1 MSAEETT
8 DLDQLNSDRLPEG
21 GHWYV
26 VHTNSSMEHKVKA
39 NLEHRIQTMNMQDQ
53 IFAILVPMEPEA
65 PEGGRKKTKN
75 ARKVFPGYI
84 LVNMKLNDQ
93 SWAVVR
99 NTPGVTGFVGLGR
112 KPTPLAPKEVE
123 TIRYQMGLQ
132 ETKPV
137 SHVTFREGQS
147 VRITDGPF
155 SDFIGQ
161 VDAVYADKK
170 RLRVMVHIFG
180 RETAV
185 ELGFVEVEEA

>member
-1 MSAEETT
+1 MLEEMYE
-8 DLDQLNSDRLPEG
+8 SDEG
-21 GHWYV
+21 QWYV

-39 NLEHRIQTMNMQDQ
+39 NLEHRIAVMKMQDQ
-53 IFAILVPMEPEA
+53 IFDILVPMEPEA
-65 PEGGRKKTKN
+65 GDANGTGKKSKN

-84 LVNMKLNDQ
+84 LVRMKLNDE

-112 KPTPLAPKEVE
+112 RPTPLEPKEVE

-137 SHVTFREGQS
+137 THVTFQEGQS

-155 SDFIGQ
+155 SDFIGH
-161 VDAVYADKK
+161 VDKVYSDKK

-185 ELGFVEVEEA
+185 ELSFLEVEEA

>member
-1 MSAEETT
+1 M
-8 DLDQLNSDRLPEG
+8 LDHDDEIGQ
-21 GHWYV
+21 WYV

-39 NLEHRIQTMNMQDQ
+39 NLEHRIKTMNMQDQ
-53 IFAILVPMEPEA
+53 IFDILVPMEPE
-65 PEGGRKKTKN
+65 PTEGAGVKKTKN

-112 KPTPLAPKEVE
+112 RPTPLQPKEVE

-155 SDFIGQ
+155 SDFIGM
-161 VDAVYADKK
+161 VDKVYADKK

>member
-1 MSAEETT
+1 
-8 DLDQLNSDRLPEG
+8 
-21 GHWYV
+21 
-26 VHTNSSMEHKVKA
+26 
-39 NLEHRIQTMNMQDQ
+39 MNMQDQ
-53 IFAILVPMEPEA
+53 IFDILVPMEPEA
-65 PEGGRKKTKN
+65 SEGSGVRKKSKN

-84 LVNMKLNDQ
+84 LVNMKLNDA

-112 KPTPLAPKEVE
+112 KPTPLQPKEVE

-137 SHVTFREGQS
+137 SHATFVEGQS

-155 SDFIGQ
+155 SDFIGL
-161 VDAVYADKK
+161 VDKVYADKK

-185 ELGFVEVEEA
+185 ELSFLEVEEA

>member
-1 MSAEETT
+1 MTT
-8 DLDQLNSDRLPEG
+8 EVNGKMLRNDPHGEG
-21 GHWYV
+21 DWYV
-26 VHTNSSMEHKVKA
+26 VHTNSSMEHNVKK
-39 NLEHRIQTMNMQDQ
+39 NLEHRIQTMGMQDQ
-53 IFAILVPMEPEA
+53 IFDILVPMEPES
-65 PEGGRKKTKN
+65 EDGGKKRSKN

-84 LVNMKLNDQ
+84 LVNMLLNDR

-112 KPTPLAPKEVE
+112 KPTPLQDKEVE
-123 TIRYQMGLQ
+123 SIRYQMGLH
-132 ETKPV
+132 ETRPV
-137 SHVTFREGQS
+137 SHVTFRVGQS

-155 SDFIGQ
+155 SEFIGL
-161 VDAVYADKK
+161 VDKVYGDKK